1 MNMMTATSKSHEPR
15 DPKAPSMKLTR
26 FDFEHRIFKI
36 EGAYFFKSKM
46 DDKVLLHVSLGE
58 QDAAIFT
65 NTLVTEFGIKT
76 DSQDYALL
84 NLVEKSLE
92 HVKFIAPGDEVPSE
106 ILDGT
111 ASWKIDEVH
120 YQRAKDRLMVHLANW
135 VTGST
140 ADEVDLTQV
149 GKMLEKKETQ
159 ALIQEGFSRAA
170 DELGLDKG
178 HREKVVGMLEQLA
191 RELAYIEA
199 LRDHYQRILTIER
212 DIKVAR
218 TTLRGDKSAMESA
231 MRASQLLMPV
241 FSNYRGSFENVD
253 AQTAEVMAAL
263 KNIDNVIGF
272 VRKTRDTLHRETL
285 TWSDLLDKWNSG
297 NMDKRNPANKAVGEL
312 YRFSAQNFLETN
324 SWL

>member
-1 MNMMTATSKSHEPR
+1 M
-15 DPKAPSMKLTR
+15 
-26 FDFEHRIFKI
+26 
-36 EGAYFFKSKM
+36 
-46 DDKVLLHVSLGE
+46 
-58 QDAAIFT
+58 
-65 NTLVTEFGIKT
+65 
-76 DSQDYALL
+76 
-84 NLVEKSLE
+84 
-92 HVKFIAPGDEVPSE
+92 
-106 ILDGT
+106 
-111 ASWKIDEVH
+111 
-120 YQRAKDRLMVHLANW
+120 
-135 VTGST
+135 
-140 ADEVDLTQV
+140 
-149 GKMLEKKETQ
+149 
-159 ALIQEGFSRAA
+159 
-170 DELGLDKG
+170 
-178 HREKVVGMLEQLA
+178 
-191 RELAYIEA
+191 
-199 LRDHYQRILTIER
+199 RDHYQRILTIER

-241 FSNYRGSFENVD
+241 FSNFRGSFENVD